1 MDAEMSKRVLDEFLK
16 KTEDGFIVVDKEGII
31 REINENYCD
40 FLARGRDEI
49 IGRPINEVI
58 STTSMLDVLKKRYAG
73 DGNNVYVH
81 PYKPG
86 ETRDDEEVYAA
97 ANRFCIFD
105 DQDQL
110 LGAAAHMKFRQRAL
124 DTSQKYNRSIR
135 IRCRR
140 KAALQISGAMIRR
153 SSM

>member
-40 FLARGRDEI
+40 FLARGRNEI

-86 ETRDDEEVYAA
+86 ETRDDEEVYA
-97 ANRFCIFD
+97 D
-105 DQDQL
+105 E
-110 LGAAAHMKFRQRAL
+110 
-124 DTSQKYNRSIR
+124 QKGI
-135 IRCRR
+135 
-140 KAALQISGAMIRR
+140 G
-153 SSM
+153 

>member
-1 MDAEMSKRVLDEFLK
+1 MSKRVLDEFLK

-86 ETRDDEEVYAA
+86 ETGMMR
-97 ANRFCIFD
+97 
-105 DQDQL
+105 
-110 LGAAAHMKFRQRAL
+110 KFMQQPIGFVFL
-124 DTSQKYNRSIR
+124 MIR
-135 IRCRR
+135 ISCWGQRH
-140 KAALQISGAMIRR
+140 I
-153 SSM
+153 

>member
-58 STTSMLDVLKKRYAG
+58 STTSMLFLRKDM
-73 DGNNVYVH
+73 
-81 PYKPG
+81 P
-86 ETRDDEEVYAA
+86 ETAIMSMCILI
-97 ANRFCIFD
+97 NRGK
-105 DQDQL
+105 Q
-110 LGAAAHMKFRQRAL
+110 GMMRKFMQQPIGFVFL
-124 DTSQKYNRSIR
+124 MIR
-135 IRCRR
+135 ISCWGQRH
-140 KAALQISGAMIRR
+140 I
-153 SSM
+153 

>member
-58 STTSMLDVLKKRYAG
+58 STTSM
-73 DGNNVYVH
+73 
-81 PYKPG
+81 P
-86 ETRDDEEVYAA
+86 ETAIMSMCILI
-97 ANRFCIFD
+97 NRGK
-105 DQDQL
+105 Q
-110 LGAAAHMKFRQRAL
+110 GMMRKFMQQPIGFVFL
-124 DTSQKYNRSIR
+124 MIR
-135 IRCRR
+135 ISCWGQRH
-140 KAALQISGAMIRR
+140 I
-153 SSM
+153 